1 MDSKKSK
8 QLMKSFS
15 SLKEIEARKEH
26 LREGIQRGNKT
37 IAQLSTDIFV
47 PKKPDTRKERIAQA
61 VNVGFLVFDGIMLAK
76 KLDSKYAIVMKSIE
90 LIRKL
95 KKK

>member
-1 MDSKKSK
+1 
-8 QLMKSFS
+8 MKSES
-15 SLKEIEARKEH
+15 SEAYTKALRVGQKYRKEMIS
-26 LREGIQRGNKT
+26 R
-37 IAQLSTDIFV
+37 
-47 PKKPDTRKERIAQA
+47 A
-61 VNVGFLVFDGIMLAK
+61 VNIGFIVFDGIMLAK

>member
-1 MDSKKSK
+1 MIS
-8 QLMKSFS
+8 
-15 SLKEIEARKEH
+15 R
-26 LREGIQRGNKT
+26 
-37 IAQLSTDIFV
+37 
-47 PKKPDTRKERIAQA
+47 A
-61 VNVGFLVFDGIMLAK
+61 VNIGFIVFDGIMLAK

>member
-1 MDSKKSK
+1 MFFDELTPLGVLVVEL
-8 QLMKSFS
+8 QLAP
-15 SLKEIEARKEH
+15 E
-26 LREGIQRGNKT
+26 RG
-37 IAQLSTDIFV
+37 LDLPV
-47 PKKPDTRKERIAQA
+47 A
-61 VNVGFLVFDGIMLAK
+61 VSRDAHVQCIHVAAVVSVGFLVFDGIMLAK